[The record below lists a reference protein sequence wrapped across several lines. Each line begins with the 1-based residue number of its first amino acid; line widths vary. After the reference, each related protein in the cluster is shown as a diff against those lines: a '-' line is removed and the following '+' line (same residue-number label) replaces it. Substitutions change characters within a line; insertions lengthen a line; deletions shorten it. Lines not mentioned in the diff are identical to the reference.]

1 MEGMIGEIRLFAG
14 NFSPKNWTYCAGQLM
29 AIAQNT
35 ALFSILGVTYGG
47 DGKTTFGIPDLRGR
61 VAMGQ
66 GTGPGL
72 SPCDLGEKNGS
83 TTAVMTTVNMPMHTH
98 AVLGG
103 GTVQISGG
111 VSATVSVNTDAA
123 QSTAVSP
130 ANNFIG
136 FDNTGNALYNPAATA
151 NSLNSA
157 AISIQTSGLEAT
169 LPAMQTSVN
178 GQGQAFSIQ
187 QPYLGM
193 SYIICVAG
201 IFPARN

>member
-61 VAMGQ
+61 IAMGQ

-72 SPCDLGEKNGS
+72 SPCALGEKDGS
-83 TTAVMTTVNMPMHTH
+83 TTAQMTTLNMPMHTH
-98 AVLGG
+98 FVLGG
-103 GTVQISGG
+103 GTVHISGG
-111 VSATVSVNTDAA
+111 INAVVNVNTDAA
-123 QSTAVSP
+123 QSNLTSP
-130 ANNFIG
+130 DSNFIG
-136 FDNTGNALYNPAATA
+136 YDNTGNALYNSAATA
-151 NSLNSA
+151 NSLNA
-157 AISIQTSGLEAT
+157 NAISVQATGLEAT
-169 LPAMQTSVN
+169 MPAMQTTIS
-178 GQGQAFSIQ
+178 GLGQAFPIQ

-201 IFPARN
+201 IYPSRN